1 MTTEHPFAQYVRILG
16 KGRKGTRSLTYNE
29 ALAAM
34 GHILRGETE
43 DVQLGAF
50 MMLLRV
56 KEENADELAGFTQA
70 TKDHIAINIPNTL
83 SADLDWSSYAGK
95 RRQLPWYLLA
105 ALTLADNGIRVFMHG
120 ADGHTAGRIY
130 SSHVLE
136 HLGVRLAGNWQETE
150 EQLDEKNFS
159 FLSMEHICPELQA
172 IIDLRSTF
180 GLRSPV
186 HSFSRLLN
194 PLDCKNVSQGVFHP
208 GYGPSHQHGAKLL
221 GYLRLSILKGEGG
234 ECESNPDSVM
244 KMHHCFGDELIEEEW
259 PSIFPRRHVKP
270 KELLL
275 NDLNK
280 LWHNELQLDNKNY
293 NESAE
298 GAVLGTLA
306 YAARLMGKADTFAD
320 CMAQAKLWWNNRSPD
335 RIPKPTI

>member
-1 MTTEHPFAQYVRILG
+1 MPIEHPFAQYVRILG
-16 KGRKGTRSLTYNE
+16 KGRKGSRSLTYEE

-70 TKDHIAINIPNTL
+70 TKDHLKDSIPAQIT
-83 SADLDWSSYAGK
+83 ADLDWSSYAGK

-105 ALTLADNGIRVFMHG
+105 ALTLADNGIKVFMHG
-120 ADGHTAGRIY
+120 ADGHTEGRIY

-136 HLGVRLAGNWQETE
+136 FLGIDLAKNWNDVEA
-150 EQLDEKNFS
+150 QLNSDNFS
-159 FLSMEHICPELQA
+159 FLSMEHLCPELQT
-172 IIDLRSTF
+172 IIDLRNTF

-194 PLDCKNVSQGVFHP
+194 PLNCTNVSQGVFHP

-221 GYLRLSILKGEGG
+221 GYERLSILKGEGG

-244 KMHHCFGDELIEEEW
+244 KMHHCFGDTLIEEEW
-259 PSIFPRRHVKP
+259 PSIFPKRHVKP
-270 KELLL
+270 KELKLE
-275 NDLNK
+275 DLK
-280 LWHNELQLDNKNY
+280 SLWKSELDFEY
-293 NESAE
+293 GE
-298 GAVLGTLA
+298 GAILGTLA
-306 YAARLMGKADTFAD
+306 YTARLMGKAETFED
-320 CMAQAKLWWNNRSPD
+320 CMAQAKTWWENRNLS
-335 RIPKPTI
+335 RFS

>member
-1 MTTEHPFAQYVRILG
+1 MTIEHPFAQYVRILG
-16 KGRKGTRSLTYNE
+16 KGRRGSRSLTYDE
-29 ALAAM
+29 ALASM

-70 TKDHIAINIPNTL
+70 TKDHIKNTIPENIT
-83 SADLDWSSYAGK
+83 ADLDWSSYAGK

-105 ALTLADNGIRVFMHG
+105 ALTLADNGIKVFMHG
-120 ADGHTAGRIY
+120 ADGHTEGRIY

-136 HLGVRLAGNWQETE
+136 FLGITIAKNWGDVEA
-150 EQLDEKNFS
+150 QLNSENFS
-159 FLSMEHICPELQA
+159 FLSMENLCPELQA

-194 PLDCKNVSQGVFHP
+194 PLNCPFVTQGVFHP

-221 GYLRLSILKGEGG
+221 GYERLSILKGEGG

-259 PSIFPRRHVKP
+259 PSIFPKRHVKP
-270 KELLL
+270 KELILD
-275 NDLNK
+275 DLK
-280 LWHNELQLDNKNY
+280 SLWKGELDFEY
-293 NESAE
+293 GE
-298 GAVLGTLA
+298 GAIIGTLA
-306 YAARLMGKADTFAD
+306 YTARLMGKAESFDD
-320 CMAQAKLWWNNRSPD
+320 CMLQAKTWWENRD
-335 RIPKPTI
+335 MNRF

>member
-1 MTTEHPFAQYVRILG
+1 MTLEHPFAQYVRILG
-16 KGRKGTRSLTYNE
+16 KGRKGTRSLTYEE

-70 TKDHIAINIPNTL
+70 TKNHIAKNIPSTL

-105 ALTLADNGIRVFMHG
+105 ALTLADNDIRVFMHG

-130 SSHVLE
+130 SSQVLQ
-136 HLGVRLAGNWQETE
+136 HLGVGLASSWPETE
-150 EQLDEKNFS
+150 NQLNENNFS

-194 PLDCKNVSQGVFHP
+194 PLNCDNVSQGVFHP

-221 GYLRLSILKGEGG
+221 GYKRLSILKGEGG

-280 LWHNELQLDNKNY
+280 LWHNELHLDNADY
-293 NESAE
+293 NEYAE

-306 YAARLMGKADTFAD
+306 YTARLMGKADTFED
-320 CMAQAKLWWNNRSPD
+320 CMAQAKLWWDNRSPD

>member
-1 MTTEHPFAQYVRILG
+1 MTVEHPFAQYVRILG
-16 KGRKGTRSLTYNE
+16 KGRKGTRSLTYEE

-70 TKDHIAINIPNTL
+70 TKHHIQNRIPGSL
-83 SADLDWSSYAGK
+83 KADLDWSSYAGK
-95 RRQLPWYLLA
+95 RRQLPWYILA

-120 ADGHTAGRIY
+120 ADGHTEGRIY
-130 SSHVLE
+130 TSQVLD
-136 HLGVRLAGNWQETE
+136 HLGISKAQNWEDVE
-150 EQLDEKNFS
+150 RQLDGSSFS
-159 FLSMEHICPELQA
+159 FLSMEHLCPELQS
-172 IIDLRSTF
+172 IIDLRNTF

-194 PLDCKNVSQGVFHP
+194 PLDCDYVSQGVFHP

-221 GYLRLSILKGEGG
+221 GYNRLSILKGEGG
-234 ECESNPDSVM
+234 ECEANPDSVM

-270 KELLL
+270 SELVLD
-275 NDLNK
+275 DLNK
-280 LWHNELQLDNKNY
+280 LWKGELDNEY
-293 NESAE
+293 AE

-306 YAARLMGKADTFAD
+306 YIARLMGKADTFEA
-320 CMAQAKLWWNNRSPD
+320 CMTQAKLWWDNRD
-335 RIPKPTI
+335 LTRIR

>member
-16 KGRKGTRSLTYNE
+16 KGRKGTRSLTYEE

-56 KEENADELAGFTQA
+56 KEEDAEELAGFTQA
-70 TKDHIAINIPNTL
+70 TKDHLKDNIPQSLN
-83 SADLDWSSYAGK
+83 ADLDWSSYAGK

-105 ALTLADNGIRVFMHG
+105 ALCLADNGIRVFMHG

-130 SSHVLE
+130 SSKVLQ
-136 HLGVRLAGNWQETE
+136 HLGVSLASNWQEVE
-150 EQLDEKNFS
+150 EQLENSNFS
-159 FLSMEHICPELQA
+159 FLSMEHLCPELQG

-194 PLDCKNVSQGVFHP
+194 PLNCPFVTQGVFHP
-208 GYGPSHQHGAKLL
+208 GYGPSHQQGAKLL
-221 GYLRLSILKGEGG
+221 GYERLSILKGEGG

-270 KELLL
+270 KELILD
-275 NDLNK
+275 DLNK
-280 LWHNELQLDNKNY
+280 LWHGQLENEY
-293 NESAE
+293 AE
-298 GAVLGTLA
+298 GAVLCTLA
-306 YAARLMGKADTFAD
+306 YTARLMNKAMSFED
-320 CMAQAKLWWNNRSPD
+320 CMTQAKDWWSNRNPE
-335 RIPKPTI
+335 RL

>member
-1 MTTEHPFAQYVRILG
+1 MTIEHPFAQYVRILG
-16 KGRKGTRSLTYNE
+16 KGRKGTRSLTYEE

-70 TKDHIAINIPNTL
+70 TKNHIKDRIPANL

-95 RRQLPWYLLA
+95 RRQLPWYILA
-105 ALTLADNGIRVFMHG
+105 ALALADNGIRVFMHG
-120 ADGHTAGRIY
+120 ADGHTEGRIY
-130 SSHVLE
+130 TSQVLD
-136 HLGVRLAGNWQETE
+136 HLGIKKANNWSEVTQ
-150 EQLDEKNFS
+150 QLDDSQFS
-159 FLSMEHICPELQA
+159 FLSMEHLCPELQS
-172 IIDLRSTF
+172 IIDLRNTF

-194 PLDCKNVSQGVFHP
+194 PLNCDYVSQGVFHP

-221 GYLRLSILKGEGG
+221 GYKRLSILKGEGG
-234 ECESNPDSVM
+234 ECEANPDSVM

-270 KELLL
+270 SELVLH
-275 NDLNK
+275 DLNK
-280 LWHNELQLDNKNY
+280 LWQGELDNEY
-293 NESAE
+293 AE

-306 YAARLMGKADTFAD
+306 YIARLMGKADNLET
-320 CMAQAKLWWNNRSPD
+320 CMEQAKQWWNKRD
-335 RIPKPTI
+335 LTRIQ